1 MYVYTPGQ
9 WALLFFFY
17 CFCGWVWES
26 CYVSAKQRHWVNRGF
41 LHGPLLPIYG
51 SGAIIILF
59 ATLPVADNFWLV
71 YFLGMLAATALEY
84 VVGAVMEQLFK
95 VRYWD
100 YSNQRFNLNGYICLT
115 SSVAWGFL
123 TIFLTEVI
131 HKPIERWVL
140 HVPTMIG
147 IPCLSVITVVFI
159 IDTAESVRTALD
171 LAKVLDAMT
180 KMKAELDDVQVQLA
194 LLKAETEQKLE
205 EAKEDTAVKL
215 ETLRVEAAG
224 KAAQLRNETA
234 ERAAQLKYETTERA
248 AKLRLETALKA
259 AQLKEHSITRRYQ
272 AIVHGVLKDDTG
284 TIDAPI
290 GRHPTDRKK
299 MSINYNHGKNAVTHY
314 KVLKRFRQYTHV
326 ECRLET
332 GRTHQIRVHMA
343 SIGHPLLGDVV
354 YGPGKCP
361 IAGLEGQTLH
371 AGILGFIHPRT
382 GEYMEFTAPLP
393 EYFEKLLNTLPE

>member
-1 MYVYTPGQ
+1 MYEYTWYQ
-9 WALLFFFY
+9 WLSFFY
-17 CFCGWVWES
+17 IYCFFGWIFES
-26 CYVSAKQRHWVNRGF
+26 TYVSLKQHRFVNRGF
-41 LHGPLLPIYG
+41 LRLPMLPLYGTGAVMMLWVSLPFKSSLVMVYI
-51 SGAIIILF
+51 SGVIG
-59 ATLPVADNFWLV
+59 ATI
-71 YFLGMLAATALEY
+71 LEY
-84 VVGAVMEQLFK
+84 VTGWGMERLFK
-95 VRYWD
+95 MKYWD
-100 YSNQRFNLNGYICLT
+100 YSNQRFNLNGYICLS

-171 LAKVLDAMT
+171 LARVLDAMT